1 MCSELAVV
9 TKAMTCGVPLAGN
22 INSGSFIL
30 IQGVI
35 LQIVL
40 NTLGISIMT
49 VNFSLLCC
57 VFVQSG
63 FILSAGIVRLTL
75 IFGKIGSGDAAGR
88 NLGIR
93 ILCLQ
98 LINPIIDFLCKPLG
112 LSAGLSISLG
122 LLNKLFQCFY
132 LSGIILI

>member
-9 TKAMTCGVPLAGN
+9 AKTMTRRVPLTGN
-22 INSGSFIL
+22 IKPGSFIL
-30 IQGVI
+30 IQGVV
-35 LQIVL
+35 LQIVF

-49 VNFSLLCC
+49 GNFSLLCC

-63 FILSAGIVRLTL
+63 FILSAGIVRLTF
-75 IFGKIGSGDAAGR
+75 IFGKIGSSDAAGR
-88 NLGIR
+88 NLSIR
-93 ILCLQ
+93 ILCFQ
-98 LINPIIDFLCKPLG
+98 RINPVIDFLCKPLG

-122 LLNKLFQCFY
+122 FLNKLFQSFY